1 MTQGNMNHSACEDQ
15 KLDTK
20 MSGNGS
26 AHFEPP
32 PDTLFENELVA
43 HNNSAPPKG

>member
-1 MTQGNMNHSACEDQ
+1 MTQGNINNSICEDQ

-32 PDTLFENELVA
+32 PDNLFQEELVA
-43 HNNSAPPKG
+43 